1 MALPALRGSCSGRA
15 WVIKTEKGFG
25 KTKSRRSGVQ
35 PFRYFTEN
43 QLSWY
48 LKPGDISVFCGA
60 HRLKSRLL
68 LRGFLFQAFG
78 VHTTSDDSGCISRI
92 EHFHTFPLQF
102 KKKKKKRMI
111 YATNP
116 APNLPGL
123 PSPLIKH
130 YSHDK
135 PINGILTPLRL
146 LRDYK
151 CGFLLTL
158 LLRNSELFFQE
169 TSLPLLLD
177 STEKLWPQVQVLN
190 HKN

>member
-1 MALPALRGSCSGRA
+1 M
-15 WVIKTEKGFG
+15 IKTEKGFG

-78 VHTTSDDSGCISRI
+78 VHTTSDDSGYISRI
-92 EHFHTFPLQF
+92 EHFHTFPLLL
-102 KKKKKKRMI
+102 KKKKKDDLCHKSCSKP
-111 YATNP
+111 T
-116 APNLPGL
+116 GL

-135 PINGILTPLRL
+135 LINGILTPLRL

-169 TSLPLLLD
+169 TSVPLLLD
-177 STEKLWPQVQVLN
+177 STEKL
-190 HKN
+190 